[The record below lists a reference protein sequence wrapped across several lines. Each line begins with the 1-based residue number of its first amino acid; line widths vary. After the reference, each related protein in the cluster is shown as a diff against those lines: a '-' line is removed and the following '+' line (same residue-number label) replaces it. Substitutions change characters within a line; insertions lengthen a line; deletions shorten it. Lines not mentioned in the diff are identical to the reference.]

1 MVEYYSA
8 RKKINLCL
16 DGKRNGTSDLSYVT
30 GPFLLENIEVV
41 LVCCCFLCRKENL
54 HPLLSEK
61 GGISQDQTIWEVSEA
76 TFFLKLGGGV
86 ETFS

>member
-1 MVEYYSA
+1 MWLHSPEFIDLKQIRWLGSLI
-8 RKKINLCL
+8 K
-16 DGKRNGTSDLSYVT
+16 LSYVT